1 MTNRYSYLVICNI
14 KCSPNSKFDRMMMV
28 SLNLAGI
35 YLFKASMEI
44 PEKCVKS
51 DVFNVNFEQISF
63 IYDVFIIDF
72 EQVNTGWKMI
82 L

>member
-1 MTNRYSYLVICNI
+1 
-14 KCSPNSKFDRMMMV
+14 MV